1 MVSVVTTFTHQRT
14 SPRISLRL
22 SMSSLQRVHRPSSKR
37 TKCPL
42 ALPPSL
48 YLFSFSAFLLPLPP
62 LPLFPPLA
70 ASRFGRFGGEGAR
83 CPRRGFEVGA
93 DVIGTGLGR
102 PSFFFRCRR
111 RHWRSVWEEMGRR
124 VPLPPL
130 LNTRANELAASFTQ
144 LPFPPSGSRME
155 SYSRRQR
162 TDDGGRGEEIGV
174 GGGERRRSG

>member
-1 MVSVVTTFTHQRT
+1 MSEKVWYQSSQHSQTKGQVTGYHSAFQWVPCNACTGLRANERNAL
-14 SPRISLRL
+14 SRSLPLSIS
-22 SMSSLQRVHRPSSKR
+22 
-37 TKCPL
+37 
-42 ALPPSL
+42 
-48 YLFSFSAFLLPLPP
+48 SFSAFLLPLPP
-62 LPLFPPLA
+62 PPLFPPLA

-130 LNTRANELAASFTQ
+130 LNTQANELAVSFTQ

-155 SYSRRQR
+155 S
-162 TDDGGRGEEIGV
+162 
-174 GGGERRRSG
+174 